1 MNLPDPLFTGK
12 PIGLNIGG
20 MKRKA
25 FIMYLHR
32 GAEAEYKR
40 RHDAIWPELKE
51 EIRRAGISD
60 YSIFLDPKTNILFA
74 CQILADDAGD
84 RELASRE
91 IVKKWW
97 HMMKDIMDT
106 NPDESPVSEDLTE
119 MFHLD

>member
-1 MNLPDPLFTGK
+1 MNLRRPLFTGK
-12 PIGLNIGG
+12 PIRLNIKN

-32 GAEAEYKR
+32 GAEAEYKK
-40 RHDAIWPELKE
+40 RHDAIWPELRE
-51 EIRRAGISD
+51 EIHRAGISD

-74 CQILADDAGD
+74 YQVLTDDAGD
-84 RELASRE
+84 GELASRE

-97 HMMKDIMDT
+97 RMMKDIMDT

-119 MFHLD
+119 MFHME